1 VNSLTIGQS
10 AQLERWSE
18 LRRVSRNRFVFHLTA
33 GLLYLLLSL
42 LAGAYL
48 FTSLGKLEQEFLF
61 IDTFSYFNNEQEFFS
76 PLARLYLCVAIMI
89 GLGSLLLI
97 LAVFNRLPAFFSPV
111 LYRLPYIGSV
121 WRILTMSEF
130 CQSVYSSVIQRRTY
144 SDALEIASRDVS
156 DKSIRLWSLRASQ
169 QTASGKPIENVL
181 KSMPLVDQPLPSVVF
196 ALPSIDTEIDS
207 AGLWEQAAQESHFL
221 LQSRVNR
228 ILRLL
233 NVFFLVI
240 SVFVACFPI
249 LLPILGMGSVMDL
262 ANGSSSFWFSH
273 EHLASVSSFSAS
285 ALAIALILGMLRT
298 IRLNLTARASDQI
311 RPRLITLLSRLE
323 TLLIVLTALVL
334 FIAVPHPE
342 TALVLFVGTL
352 AIMFDR
358 WLQFREDSMSLN
370 RWIRSGARSRTPLS
384 SIVAGFSVGCR
395 SLVGPRAKLFASRLM
410 KGQSVLDSAKSARLP
425 LDADNFSSLLSNSNE
440 KTEAGSLTL
449 TSDRWK
455 NDFNDLS
462 QSEQRRSRFFAAS
475 MEQFAYS
482 IALIFLGWLLGL
494 ISFELGK
501 FDFYQ
506 EEFSPYKLFDKNL
519 RYLATGSRW
528 FFNVLVIVLLVW
540 LMAAALIRWLPHPL
554 VQCVPWFGARAIAQ
568 WRSTV
573 LHWVKHQTEAE
584 RPEADAFVFSWR
596 STSVGWIRRRCKSA
610 YKQLQKGMSLPA
622 AMRYSGLISDR
633 EQIWF
638 TSAQQNGDL
647 SRAIRCLI
655 DDIDR
660 QEANRWQWRMS
671 WFLPVA
677 ILLVGIHTLACSANL
692 FATLANLI
700 GWF

>member
-1 VNSLTIGQS
+1 MNHLTIGQS

-18 LRRVSRNRFVFHLTA
+18 IRKVFWKRFAFHLTT
-33 GLLYLLLSL
+33 GLLYLLFSL
-42 LAGAYL
+42 AAGAYL
-48 FTSLGKLEQEFLF
+48 FTSLGKLEQEFLVVDELSF
-61 IDTFSYFNNEQEFFS
+61 LNNEHQIFS
-76 PLARLYLCVAIMI
+76 PLAQLYLCFAIMI
-89 GLGSLLLI
+89 GLALGFVI
-97 LAVFNRLPAFFSPV
+97 LAIFNRLPAFCSPV
-111 LYRLPYIGSV
+111 FYRLPYIGSI
-121 WRILTMSEF
+121 WRIFTMSEF

-156 DKSIRLWSLRASQ
+156 DQSIRRWSLRASQ
-169 QTASGKPIENVL
+169 QVASGKPIENVL
-181 KSMPLVDQPLPSVVF
+181 KSMPLVDQPLPSVVV
-196 ALPSIDTEIDS
+196 ALPSIDTEVDS
-207 AGLWEQAAQESHFL
+207 AGVWEQAAQESHFL

-233 NVFFLVI
+233 NVFFLVT
-240 SVFVACFPI
+240 SVFVTCLPI
-249 LLPILGMGSVMDL
+249 LLPIVGVGGAMEFLTGSP
-262 ANGSSSFWFSH
+262 ASWFSN
-273 EHLASVSSFSAS
+273 ERVSSVISILMS

-298 IRLNLTARASDQI
+298 IRLNLTARASDQV

-323 TLLIVLTALVL
+323 TCLIVLTALLL

-342 TALVLFVGTL
+342 TALVLVVGTL

-358 WLQFREDSMSLN
+358 WLQFREDAMSLN
-370 RWIRSGARSRTPLS
+370 RWIRLGARSRTPLS
-384 SIVAGFSVGCR
+384 SIVSGFSVGCR
-395 SLVGPRAKLFASRLM
+395 SIVGPRAKLFAFGLL
-410 KGQSVLDSAKSARLP
+410 KGQSVLDSAKSSRLA

-449 TSDRWK
+449 TSDHWK

-482 IALIFLGWLLGL
+482 VALIFLGWLLGL
-494 ISFELGK
+494 IAFQLGSL
-501 FDFYQ
+501 DLLL
-506 EEFSPYKLFDKNL
+506 EEFSPYQQSD
-519 RYLATGSRW
+519 RTWSILATGSRW
-528 FFNVLVIVLLVW
+528 FFNVLVIMLLVW

-573 LHWVKHQTEAE
+573 LHWVKHQTEAQ

-647 SRAIRCLI
+647 GRAIRSLI

-677 ILLVGIHTLACSANL
+677 ILLVGFHALACSANL
-692 FATLANLI
+692 FATLAKLI